1 MRLVVTLLI
10 TRESYVRWRA
20 KSAPSGSARIST
32 TRPHPNQKIEIVFA
46 TIKHHD
52 LNPTGQ
58 DHCHLFHLI
67 MALRN
72 TTRKTTALV
81 PAAAPVIVEA
91 LRAGPLTTQ
100 ELWAKCISD
109 SVQNAGSSQQAGEG
123 GSSGA
128 DKLGLHEVFRTK
140 K

>member
-1 MRLVVTLLI
+1 
-10 TRESYVRWRA
+10 
-20 KSAPSGSARIST
+20 
-32 TRPHPNQKIEIVFA
+32 
-46 TIKHHD
+46 
-52 LNPTGQ
+52 
-58 DHCHLFHLI
+58 